1 MSARE
6 ISNATGVDPL
16 TYSPEVLASLGVYP
30 VVSTAQPFNEG
41 LYDVARSFTI
51 VGGNAE
57 EIWTAV
63 GKDIKSARA
72 AGNEQ
77 RAQTAIGRI
86 NNLSQESGFGPTLFS
101 AVIALP
107 RTSRQSPFD
116 SWITRQEEAI
126 TELANDVTDIEA
138 AAAVDDINDIVSA
151 AWGSID
157 IGYDPDHPLDIYASD
172 FTTDKF
178 YSKNYAQADLELYF
192 PQTLTTISYSGG
204 FAATTD
210 VFVTGDH
217 TVQVRVA
224 STGVVI
230 DEFIVPA
237 GAAAEET
244 EFGYRKYLGI
254 STLS

>member
-1 MSARE
+1 MSANE
-6 ISNATGVDPL
+6 IKNATGIDPTTYGSDGL
-16 TYSPEVLASLGVYP
+16 TSLGIYP
-30 VVSTAQPFNEG
+30 IVSAVQPFNTG
-41 LYDVARSFTI
+41 IYDVTRSFTI
-51 VGGNAE
+51 VGSNAE
-57 EIWTAV
+57 ETWSATA
-63 GKDIKSARA
+63 KEIKAARA

-86 NNLSQESGFGPTLFS
+86 NNLSKEAGFGPTLFS

-116 SWITRQEEAI
+116 SWVERQEEAI
-126 TELANDVTDIEA
+126 TELANDVTNIEA
-138 AAAVDDINDIVSA
+138 AAAVDDINNIVSA
-151 AWGSID
+151 AWGSIN

-217 TVQVRVA
+217 TVQIRVA

-230 DEFIVPA
+230 DEFVVPA
-237 GAAAEET
+237 GAVVEET
-244 EFGYRKYLGI
+244 EFGYRKYLDI